1 MTGGLW
7 KGEVVRPIVDLDRIE
22 LTGIR
27 AVGTI
32 GVLPEERARSQPF
45 EVDIVIELDAR
56 AAGAS
61 DELDD
66 SVDYGRPITLASEVI
81 ENERHQLLERVAS
94 RIAEEILALPR
105 VDAVEVVVRK
115 LRPPVPHDITS
126 TAVRLRR
133 RRADVVQLER
143 PLTTAYVA
151 LGSNMGDRRAYL
163 RDAVLGLDGVRR
175 ISRVYETEPIG
186 VPDDGEAFLNMVVE
200 LETRLDPYELLARC
214 RRIEA
219 AAGRER
225 KVRWGS
231 RTLDADVLLYGDT
244 RIDSEELTL
253 PHPRMWE
260 RRFVLAPLADLAP
273 ERLPSEWEHR
283 LPAVG
288 VSVVAGL
295 DLPGLDGPGL
305 DV

>member
-1 MTGGLW
+1 M
-7 KGEVVRPIVDLDRIE
+7 RPIVNLDRIE

-32 GVLPEERARSQPF
+32 GVLPEEQARSQPF
-45 EVDIVIELDAR
+45 EVDIVIEFDAR

-61 DELDD
+61 DDLSD
-66 SVDYGRPITLASEVI
+66 SVDYGRPITLASKVI

-94 RIAEEILALPR
+94 RIAEDILALAG

-115 LRPPVPHDITS
+115 LRPPVPHDVSS
-126 TAVRLRR
+126 TAVRMRR
-133 RRADVVQLER
+133 RRPDLVQLER
-143 PLTTAYVA
+143 PLTTAFVA
-151 LGSNMGDRRAYL
+151 LGSNLGERRAFL

-175 ISRVYETEPIG
+175 VSRVYETEPIG
-186 VPDDGEAFLNMVVE
+186 VPDDGDAFLNMVVE
-200 LETRLDPYELLARC
+200 LETRLDPYELLDHC
-214 RRIEA
+214 LRIEA

-244 RIDSEELTL
+244 RIDSEELTI

-273 ERLPSEWEHR
+273 ERLPSDWEQR
-283 LPAVG
+283 LPAG
-288 VSVVAGL
+288 GITVVAGL
-295 DLPGLDGPGL
+295 DLPGLDAPRL
-305 DV
+305 NS